1 MAPVG
6 IIRQSPGDPRPATAV
21 CAASSPAYQ
30 TGANG
35 QPAAAAYRRGADGAY
50 LAYGIV
56 VLTATSTA
64 IARITV
70 FADPALL
77 ARFGFPPVHPAP
89 AAG

>member
-1 MAPVG
+1 MAG
-6 IIRQSPGDPRPATAV
+6 LGSPGDWRMIP
-21 CAASSPAYQ
+21 

-64 IARITV
+64 IAVRI
-70 FADPALL
+70 ASRPG
-77 ARFGFPPVHPAP
+77 R
-89 AAG
+89 